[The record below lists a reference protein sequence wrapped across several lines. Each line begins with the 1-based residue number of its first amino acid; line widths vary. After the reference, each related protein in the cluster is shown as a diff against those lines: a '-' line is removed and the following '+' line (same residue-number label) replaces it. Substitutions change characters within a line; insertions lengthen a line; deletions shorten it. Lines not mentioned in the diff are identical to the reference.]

1 LEPTSGHLAYL
12 MNTRAKYFSARW
24 SRFWLIIIP
33 GLWLFL
39 FFFIPFVIVGKI
51 SFSQAA
57 IARPP
62 YLPLWEWSREGII
75 KISLN
80 LENFAFLLQDRLY
93 IAAYLNSIKIAFFS
107 TLITLVIAYPIALSI
122 ARAPE
127 RSRNLLLMAVI
138 LPFWTSFLLRVYAWI
153 GMLKTNGIIND
164 LGLASGLISK
174 PLAMLHTDFA
184 IYVGIVYAY
193 LPFMILPLYAVLV
206 KIENDLLE
214 AASDLGARP
223 LTIFLTVIVPLSLP
237 GIIAGS
243 MLVFIPAIG
252 EFVIPTLLGG
262 PGSLMIGRVVWDEFF
277 ANRDWPMASALSVAM
292 LLLLIVPILILRQV
306 QSKFTGA
313 E

>member
-1 LEPTSGHLAYL
+1 VSIRSKH
-12 MNTRAKYFSARW
+12 NSAGWGRL
-24 SRFWLIIIP
+24 WLIIIP

-39 FFFIPFVIVGKI
+39 FFFVPFAIVGKI

-62 YLPLWEWSREGII
+62 YLPIWQFSRDGIL
-75 KISLN
+75 KISLD
-80 LENFAFLLQDRLY
+80 LENFAFLLKDRLY

-107 TLITLVIAYPIALSI
+107 TLITLLIAYPIALSI
-122 ARAPE
+122 ARASE
-127 RSRNLLLMAVI
+127 KVRNLLLMAVI

-164 LGLASGLISK
+164 IGLATGIISK

-206 KIENDLLE
+206 KIEDDLLE
-214 AASDLGARP
+214 AASDLGAKP
-223 LTIFLTVIVPLSLP
+223 LTIFMTIIIPLSLP

-262 PGSLMIGRVVWDEFF
+262 PDSLMIGRVVWDEFF
-277 ANRDWPMASALSVAM
+277 ANRDWPMASALTIAM
-292 LLLLIVPILILRQV
+292 LLLLIVPILVLRQV
-306 QSKFTGA
+306 QGKFTEPG
-313 E
+313 